1 MPRVKSIMGRR
12 IGGLGLALT
21 VWDIWLRIPPR
32 QRKILACLLVLPG
45 GVRARWGRHRVLAV
59 HVLPQDPVQLL

>member
-32 QRKILACLLVLPG
+32 QRKILLAQARRHGPRLAK
-45 GVRARWGRHRVLAV
+45 RAYEARRAARRR
-59 HVLPQDPVQLL
+59 